1 MQEST
6 MSLTKAIQDVE
17 QFHVDVLG
25 MTLPT
30 TPTLV
35 NGDWCMG
42 RFKHLVEEA
51 DEFIDA
57 AAIGD
62 MVGVADALADTIYV
76 AIGTAV
82 QCGIPLSAVWD
93 AVHRCNMRRVAQRTE
108 RHMVDAVKPPGWVGP
123 EAQIARILGI
133 ALEQ

>member
-1 MQEST
+1 

-17 QFHVDVLG
+17 QFHTEVLG
-25 MTLPT
+25 MVLPV
-30 TPTLV
+30 TPTLN
-35 NGDWCMG
+35 NGDWLMG

-93 AVHRCNMRRVAQRTE
+93 AVHRCNMKRVKQRTE
-108 RHMVDAVKPPGWVGP
+108 RHERDAVKPEGWVGP
-123 EAQIARILGI
+123 ETEIARILGI
-133 ALEQ
+133 ALEE